1 MQSTRPFA
9 SASRSLGWNKA
20 LPDTIID
27 ILLGGIFGQGLK
39 IAIEVALMAIY
50 SGAVDRGELVV
61 SLGGTFKGLD
71 TAIVAKTTYSCYFLT
86 EFEFLEIIAKPWKP
100 RITYPEYKDPN

>member
-1 MQSTRPFA
+1 
-9 SASRSLGWNKA
+9 
-20 LPDTIID
+20 
-27 ILLGGIFGQGLK
+27 
-39 IAIEVALMAIY
+39 MAIY

-100 RITYPEYKDPN
+100 RITYPEYKDPNWKGNLNKYYENVTVLT